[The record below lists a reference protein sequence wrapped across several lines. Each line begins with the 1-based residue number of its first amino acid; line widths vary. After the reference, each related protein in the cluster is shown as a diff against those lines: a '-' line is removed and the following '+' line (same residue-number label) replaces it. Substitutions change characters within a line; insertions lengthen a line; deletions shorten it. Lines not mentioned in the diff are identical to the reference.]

1 MNELKMQNIPLGLID
16 EPVNAMRSDVWDEA
30 LDDLA
35 RSIEQFGLL
44 QPITIRA
51 VGERYE
57 VIAGHRR
64 LAAHRKLGKASIPAI
79 VREADETTSDAMK
92 VHENLYRADVNPVDQ
107 AIYLA
112 KYAERAGLSP
122 AELAVQCNRS
132 LAWVESRLGLLT
144 YPDYLI
150 EAVGEGK
157 LSMASAEVL
166 NQIVNPNIKE
176 SYCRA
181 AAQQGLSAPRARY
194 WLAQANLGRFDVNNI
209 VTEPIPEGAP
219 EGTVAI
225 IKFKCAFD
233 GQEYEAEKM
242 ISVFCLP
249 ENLMRYRE
257 GLAVALAEQAREA
270 GEIV

>member
-1 MNELKMQNIPLGLID
+1 MNEFEMTSIPLYLID
-16 EPVNAMRSDVWDEA
+16 EPSDAMRSEVWDA
-30 LDDLA
+30 DLDDLA

-44 QPITIRA
+44 QPITVRA

-64 LAAHRKLGKASIPAI
+64 LSAFRKLGKSSIPAI
-79 VREADETTSDAMK
+79 VREADDITGDAMK
-92 VHENLYRADVNPVDQ
+92 VHENLYRTDVNPVDQ
-107 AIYLA
+107 ATFLA
-112 KYAERAGLSP
+112 RYANRTGMTPEQL
-122 AELAVQCNRS
+122 AEQVNRS
-132 LAWVESRLGLLT
+132 VAWVNSRLGLLN

-150 EAVGEGK
+150 EMVGEGR

-166 NQIVNPNIKE
+166 NQISNPNIKE

-219 EGTVAI
+219 EGTQAI

-233 GQEYEAEKM
+233 GQEYEAERM

-257 GLAVALAEQAREA
+257 ALAEASVEKA
-270 GEIV
+270 TSFEPND

>member
-1 MNELKMQNIPLGLID
+1 
-16 EPVNAMRSDVWDEA
+16 MRSEVWDED

-64 LAAHRKLGKASIPAI
+64 LSAHRKLGKASISAI

-107 AIYLA
+107 AVYLA

-132 LAWVESRLGLLT
+132 LAWVTSRLGLLA

-150 EAVGEGK
+150 EMVGEGR
-157 LSMASAEVL
+157 LSMASAEIL
-166 NQIVNPNIKE
+166 NQIENPNIRE

-194 WLAQANLGRFDVNNI
+194 WLAQAQLGRFDVNNI
-209 VTEPIPEGAP
+209 VTEPVPVGAP
-219 EGTVAI
+219 EGTQAI

-249 ENLMRYRE
+249 ENFMKYKE
-257 GLAVALAEQAREA
+257 GLAEAIAEQAREA
-270 GEIV
+270 GATA